1 MNKDLQLYSLVID
14 EDSIDEELL
23 YVYKLPGEL
32 RRIIEFIIREKNNS
46 ISSSTVYKLATAIF
60 EDVIYCN
67 NTFFDINNDEDRWVY
82 SLKPIDTD
90 FFKTKVND
98 WLFKESENIELD
110 EKDIMFDGNLEY
122 ERISLKDILKNKH
135 RNIYSIIPQYYIY
148 KLSEHDFL
156 YNTLNQK
163 LKFYRVVGEK
173 GIAEMFTLPQ
183 ELSVN
188 NITEEKKYK
197 DMLSYVI
204 SAKLKNPIDI
214 DENKYVLNFSLKT
227 RIWNMYPILNVEDDN
242 KDKESDENKNGENDG
257 NKIKI
262 KIKSSLTNKST
273 SAYLYKSIDNDKI
286 IFNRIGVSREQSD
299 SYKFTNLCDEFF
311 VDIMGIDFKS
321 ILFNQL
327 EYRTINNNQNLIALF
342 VKKNK
347 ENKAIEYGAGLP
359 ERNETLMIIKEI
371 LKNLKLREPVKY
383 LCGAGKR
390 KLIKFST
397 TEARRYGAEKYI
409 PQIEKDDEL
418 KDTNKEISNKAYR
431 LNTHSKM
438 RIYICTKKDEM
449 LEMIIASARMLLRL
463 ENIEGINTYS
473 NNDGLIVEF
482 IVMDNKFA
490 DCLEDNETVK
500 SRMQNIKK
508 LFKHEEEILQ
518 AAIIDIPRYDLND
531 TEKDKDSKYIVR
543 NALKECKIISQ
554 FINFISAEEAEKNKK
569 IKNTSI
575 DNTLSTVK
583 DLISACG
590 FIEGDLYEL
599 SEVEKEDI
607 ILGIGKVSTN
617 NNENRIAISKIDRGI
632 LYYKIYPETKWRE
645 SKEFIYN
652 INYKM
657 LKTTNIK
664 STNAKERNVKINDI
678 NNWILNNLDEVLKE
692 KRLTYCFVDCD
703 IRTLWMAIR
712 NKDYLNFE
720 DISVTNRKYLRMIR
734 FSTNDEIPDYFVC
747 DEKSNNINRKT
758 GIFKSCKSTYYLVGE
773 KHDGNQVKNN
783 VTKLQALKK
792 PIKRQ
797 TLCEINIQGADSEE
811 EKDHIAL
818 ITQRLRNMNISYK
831 RDSSEPLPLY
841 CLNRIGEY
849 MISLIKTK

>member
-14 EDSIDEELL
+14 EDSIDEEFL
-23 YVYKLPGEL
+23 YAYKLPSEL
-32 RRIIEFIIREKNNS
+32 RRIIEIIIKEKNNS
-46 ISSSTVYKLATAIF
+46 ISSSTVYKLAIAIF
-60 EDVIYCN
+60 EEVIHCN
-67 NTFFDINNDEDRWVY
+67 NTFFDINNDENRWVY
-82 SLKPIDTD
+82 SLKPIDVD
-90 FFKTKVND
+90 FFKEKVND
-98 WLFKESENIELD
+98 WLFKESENTELD
-110 EKDIMFDGNLEY
+110 EKDIIFDGNLKY
-122 ERISLKDILKNKH
+122 ELINLKDILKNKH

-188 NITEEKKYK
+188 DTTEEKKYK

-214 DENKYVLNFSLKT
+214 DENKYVLNFFLKT
-227 RIWNMYPILNVEDDN
+227 RIWNMYPILKIEDDN
-242 KDKESDENKNGENDG
+242 KDEESY
-257 NKIKI
+257 KIR
-262 KIKSSLTNKST
+262 SSLTNKST
-273 SAYLYKSIDNDKI
+273 SAYLYRENQYTKNSKI
-286 IFNRIGVSREQSD
+286 IFNKISVSRERLD
-299 SYKFTNLCDEFF
+299 SYKFINLCDEFF
-311 VDIMGIDFKS
+311 VDIMDIDFRS
-321 ILFNQL
+321 ILSNQL
-327 EYRTINNNQNLIALF
+327 EYRTINNNQKLIALF

-347 ENKAIEYGAGLP
+347 ENKGVEYGAGLP
-359 ERNETLMIIKEI
+359 ERNETLMIINDI
-371 LKNLKLREPVKY
+371 LNNLKLREPVSY

-397 TEARRYGAEKYI
+397 TDAKKYGAEKYI

-418 KDTNKEISNKAYR
+418 KDTNKEVSNKAYR

-438 RIYICTKKDEM
+438 KIYICTKKDEM
-449 LEMIIASARMLLRL
+449 LEMIIASARILLRL

-473 NNDGLIVEF
+473 NNDGLVVEF
-482 IVMDNKFA
+482 ILMDNKFA

-500 SRMQNIKK
+500 SRIQNIKK
-508 LFKHEEEILQ
+508 LFRYEEEILQ

-531 TEKDKDSKYIVR
+531 TEKDKDSKYTVR

-554 FINFISAEEAEKNKK
+554 FINFITTEEAEKNKK

-617 NNENRIAISKIDRGI
+617 NNENRIAISKIDSGI

-652 INYKM
+652 INHKM
-657 LKTTNIK
+657 LKATNIK
-664 STNAKERNVKINDI
+664 SSNPKERNVKINDI

-703 IRTLWMAIR
+703 IRTLWRTMR
-712 NKDYLNFE
+712 NSDFLNFE
-720 DISVTNRKYLRMIR
+720 DISVSNKKYLRMIR
-734 FSTNDEIPDYFVC
+734 FSTNDEIPDYFVY

-797 TLCEINIQGADSEE
+797 TLCEINIQGADYEE

-849 MISLIKTK
+849 MISLMKTK